1 MVSKMFSKSESN
13 RNQSDGIGEAL
24 MRSASSMN
32 AAGNTLEETVG
43 LVTAA
48 LLVGWVCGNTYQR
61 THLIAGMS

>member
-48 LLVGWVCGNTYQR
+48 LLVGWVCGNTYHR
-61 THLIAGMS
+61 THLIAGIS

>member
-1 MVSKMFSKSESN
+1 
-13 RNQSDGIGEAL
+13 

-32 AAGNTLEETVG
+32 AAGNTLEETIG

-61 THLIAGMS
+61 THLIAGIS

>member
-48 LLVGWVCGNTYQR
+48 NTVVKFC
-61 THLIAGMS
+61 LAA